1 VQVNHHWDAIAM
13 TRKEK
18 RKQRAGPRLRKPA
31 LFINGERVSASSR
44 HVALFTCL
52 RKNLG
57 RVVSYERLFSCLGH
71 KSRRKMPKHLLR
83 QYMTWIKHTLS
94 THEVPNVLTVAQNVG
109 YALCKVAD

>member
-1 VQVNHHWDAIAM
+1 M

-31 LFINGERVSASSR
+31 LFINGDRVSASSR

-57 RVVSYERLFSCLGH
+57 RVVPYERLFSCLGH
-71 KSRRKMPKHLLR
+71 ESKRRMPKHLLR
-83 QYMTWIKHTLS
+83 QYMASIKQMLAAHDA
-94 THEVPNVLTVAQNVG
+94 PYVLTVAQNVG
-109 YALCKVAD
+109 YALCKVTD